1 MRSFLMAGTPVNG
14 CNIIFV
20 LLHEGEDGKS
30 GFLGGRFEVC
40 MQRQQLPQSNLI

>member
-20 LLHEGEDGKS
+20 LLHEREDGKG
-30 GFLGGRFEVC
+30 GFWGALRG
-40 MQRQQLPQSNLI
+40 LHATAATASI